1 MQVPG
6 SFPAGINARK
16 LKEMPQMLPH
26 MENLY
31 AMETSELKDLLE
43 MLSQQYG
50 QDILLQAA
58 QAQQFAPRG
67 GG

>member
-1 MQVPG
+1 MHQQVPG

-16 LKEMPQMLPH
+16 LKEIPQMLPH

-43 MLSQQYG
+43 VISAQYG
-50 QDILLQAA
+50 EDFLLQAA
-58 QAQQFAPRG
+58 QQ
-67 GG
+67 